1 MENAKSTGSPC
12 VAFPRVLGL
21 GIALGALLMLGL
33 SEERRLGIKKTL
45 CELAEL
51 PFRFLL

>member
-1 MENAKSTGSPC
+1 MENTKSTRKPRFS
-12 VAFPRVLGL
+12 FPRVLAL

-33 SEERRLGIKKTL
+33 SEERRLGTKKTL
-45 CELAEL
+45 CELKEL

>member
-12 VAFPRVLGL
+12 FAFSRVLSL
-21 GIALGALLMLGL
+21 GIALGALLMLGI
-33 SEERRLGIKKTL
+33 SEERRSGIKRTL
-45 CELAEL
+45 YELKEL

>member
-1 MENAKSTGSPC
+1 MENRKSSGGSLF
-12 VAFPRVLGL
+12 AFPRVLSL

-45 CELAEL
+45 YELAEL

>member
-1 MENAKSTGSPC
+1 MENIKSTGSPFFS
-12 VAFPRVLGL
+12 FPHALSL
-21 GIALGALLMLGL
+21 GIALGAMLMLAL
-33 SEERRLGIKKTL
+33 DEERRLGIKRTL